1 VLKEV
6 KVEPI
11 LDYICRYQNNWRE
24 HVNRMSRTRI
34 PRAIMYY
41 QPRGKRSL
49 GRPMK
54 RWLKILCLDHNR
66 PLRPRTCKEEE
77 EISYGKKVLVILD
90 TTFILLLT

>member
-1 VLKEV
+1 
-6 KVEPI
+6 
-11 LDYICRYQNNWRE
+11 
-24 HVNRMSRTRI
+24 MSRTRI
-34 PRAIMYY
+34 PKAIMYY

-77 EISYGKKVLVILD
+77 EEMSYGKKVLVIWGS
-90 TTFILLLT
+90 TFILLLT